1 MLSIR
6 PIAGLN
12 AALAALTLVVALPA
26 PASAQG
32 LFDQFFGRPQ
42 RSYETQFGNAYADP
56 YANRDYGN
64 RDYGNRDYGNRDYGA
79 PDHVQPSAP
88 VSTGRVVSYCV
99 RTCDGRYFPMHRI
112 SNANPVQ
119 LCNSFCPASKTQ
131 VFTGSDIN
139 YAAAANGARYADSE
153 NAFVYRKQIVPGCTC
168 NGRDAFG
175 VARIDLAADPT
186 IKQGDIVVTAEGP
199 VTLRGNKWARA
210 ALDLKLSL
218 PPQAAPPRE
227 QIEPGDQAPS
237 ND

>member
-1 MLSIR
+1 MVSSVR
-6 PIAGLN
+6 PIAGLS

-32 LFDQFFGRPQ
+32 FFDQLFGRPQ

-56 YANRDYGN
+56 YANRDYN
-64 RDYGNRDYGNRDYGA
+64 REYGS
-79 PDHVQPSAP
+79 PDQVQPSAP
-88 VSTGRVVSYCV
+88 ASTGRVVSYCV
-99 RTCDGRYFPMHRI
+99 RTCDGRYFPMHRT

-153 NAFVYRKQIVPGCTC
+153 NAFVYRKEIVPGCTC

-210 ALDLKLSL
+210 AVDLKPSVPLAL
-218 PPQAAPPRE
+218 APARE

>member
-1 MLSIR
+1 MLSFR
-6 PIAGLN
+6 RSGSK
-12 AALAALTLVVALPA
+12 AALAALALVVAMPA

-32 LFDQFFGRPQ
+32 LFESLFGGRQQ

-56 YANRDYGN
+56 YANRDPYGS
-64 RDYGNRDYGNRDYGA
+64 
-79 PDHVQPSAP
+79 PDQAQPSAP
-88 VSTGRVVSYCV
+88 ASTGRVVSYCV
-99 RTCDGRYFPMHRI
+99 RTCDGRYFPMSRI
-112 SNANPVQ
+112 SNANPIQ

-175 VARIDLAADPT
+175 LAPIDLAADPT

-199 VTLRGNKWARA
+199 VSLRGNKWARA
-210 ALDLKLSL
+210 AVDLKPAVPL
-218 PPQAAPPRE
+218 ARAPARE
-227 QIEPGDQAPS
+227 QIEPGDQAPP

>member
-1 MLSIR
+1 MLSVR
-6 PIAGLN
+6 PIAGLS

-32 LFDQFFGRPQ
+32 FFDQFFGRPQ

-56 YANRDYGN
+56 SGN
-64 RDYGNRDYGNRDYGA
+64 RDYGNREYGS
-79 PDHVQPSAP
+79 PDQVQPSAP
-88 VSTGRVVSYCV
+88 ASTGRVVSYCV
-99 RTCDGRYFPMHRI
+99 RSCDGRYFPMHRT
-112 SNANPVQ
+112 SSANPVQ

-153 NAFVYRKQIVPGCTC
+153 NAFVYRKEIVPGCTC

-210 ALDLKLSL
+210 AVDLKPSVPLAL
-218 PPQAAPPRE
+218 APARE
-227 QIEPGDQAPS
+227 QVEPGDQSPA

>member
-1 MLSIR
+1 MVSSFRLS
-6 PIAGLN
+6 AGSS
-12 AALAALTLVVALPA
+12 AALAALTLVVALPP

-32 LFDQFFGRPQ
+32 FFDQFFGRPQ

-56 YANRDYGN
+56 YGN
-64 RDYGNRDYGNRDYGA
+64 RDYGNREYGA
-79 PDHVQPSAP
+79 PDQPSAP
-88 VSTGRVVSYCV
+88 ASTGRVVSYCV
-99 RTCDGRYFPMHRI
+99 RTCDGRYFPMHRT

-119 LCNSFCPASKTQ
+119 LCSSFCPASKTQ

-153 NAFVYRKQIVPGCTC
+153 NAFVYRKEIVPGCTC

-210 ALDLKLSL
+210 AVDLKPSVPLAL
-218 PPQAAPPRE
+218 APARE

>member
-1 MLSIR
+1 MIR
-6 PIAGLN
+6 RYVRLLALGTV
-12 AALAALTLVVALPA
+12 AMACASALAPPAQAEDFLSALFGAFGARPRGLPF
-26 PASAQG
+26 ASEGNPNTYGPQG
-32 LFDQFFGRPQ
+32 EARP
-42 RSYETQFGNAYADP
+42 RYAGGQ
-56 YANRDYGN
+56 A
-64 RDYGNRDYGNRDYGA
+64 
-79 PDHVQPSAP
+79 
-88 VSTGRVVSYCV
+88 YCV
-99 RTCDGRYFPMHRI
+99 RTCDGRYFPMSRV

-175 VARIDLAADPT
+175 LAPIDLAADPT

-199 VTLRGNKWARA
+199 VSLRGNKWARA
-210 ALDLKLSL
+210 AVDLKPSVPL
-218 PPQAAPPRE
+218 ARAPARE
-227 QIEPGDQAPS
+227 QIEPGDQAPP